1 MVVYVDI
8 LIVINAAVNYAVL
21 LTADKLLKRGI
32 RLLRLLAGA
41 SLGAIFSLI
50 VFLRIDNV
58 ILLLLIR
65 VATTALLTLAA
76 FGFKSRSEY
85 LKAALMTIAVSMLYS
100 GGFILFYQLFKPPDM
115 LIINDVPYFNV
126 DPLSLILLT
135 SVIYLILLI
144 LIKLF
149 SERIKSTVV
158 PLRFTVS
165 DKEYSCIGKLDT
177 GSDLTEPFSGSPV
190 IIVDKEVFSPAND
203 TPCRIIPYTTVNGS
217 SYLKAVKADTVSV
230 EHKPITKQVYIASGD
245 IHNGSYQAVIN
256 LDIIR

>member
-65 VATTALLTLAA
+65 VASSAVITLAA
-76 FGFKSRSEY
+76 FGYKSHAEY

-100 GGFILFYQLFKPPDM
+100 GGFILFYQ
-115 LIINDVPYFNV
+115 
-126 DPLSLILLT
+126 
-135 SVIYLILLI
+135 
-144 LIKLF
+144 
-149 SERIKSTVV
+149 
-158 PLRFTVS
+158 
-165 DKEYSCIGKLDT
+165 
-177 GSDLTEPFSGSPV
+177 
-190 IIVDKEVFSPAND
+190 
-203 TPCRIIPYTTVNGS
+203 
-217 SYLKAVKADTVSV
+217 
-230 EHKPITKQVYIASGD
+230 
-245 IHNGSYQAVIN
+245 
-256 LDIIR
+256 